1 MPSANP
7 PAGGFGG
14 PSPEGPGPAFGP
26 AGQGPK
32 GASPFPDPD
41 QPAPVNPRNAGGFED
56 ASGIV
61 TTFEDLQKDDS
72 FKTKKLPHPNE
83 KKKGFFDGLFRKDK

>member
-1 MPSANP
+1 MEP
-7 PAGGFGG
+7 P
-14 PSPEGPGPAFGP
+14 PP
-26 AGQGPK
+26 
-32 GASPFPDPD
+32 PDPS
-41 QPAPVNPRNAGGFED
+41 QRNAGFED

>member
-1 MPSANP
+1 MNP
-7 PAGGFGG
+7 PGGFGG
-14 PSPEGPGPAFGP
+14 GFEGPGSSYTPPTGS
-26 AGQGPK
+26 PK
-32 GASPFPDPD
+32 GSSPFPNPD
-41 QPAPVNPRNAGGFED
+41 QPPPGSNRNSGGFSD